1 MAKKFTAA
9 EIKKLE
15 KNPHTLKVTNSHLS
29 LTKAAKEEVLVLI
42 REGLSVY
49 QIMKR
54 LGYDRRC
61 LENRWAL
68 RSHPCVALS
77 SRYSGKATTV
87 YTDSI
92 DWTSAANSFV
102 LDTGSTLLTNILE

>member
-54 LGYDRRC
+54 LGYDRKC

-77 SRYSGKATTV
+77 SRYSGKAIKD
-87 YTDSI
+87 YDI
-92 DWTSAANSFV
+92 FHDWTIVGNSIAP
-102 LDTGSTLLTNILE
+102 DMGSTLLC